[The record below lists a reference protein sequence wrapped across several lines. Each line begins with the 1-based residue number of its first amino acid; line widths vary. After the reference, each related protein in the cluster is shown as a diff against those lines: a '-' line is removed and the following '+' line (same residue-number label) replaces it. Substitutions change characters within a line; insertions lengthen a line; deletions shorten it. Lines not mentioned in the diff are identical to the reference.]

1 MGVHRRALDRR
12 DRRRAWWSGRRL
24 LAEDALRD
32 LATGLFLQD
41 IGKLAL
47 PESLVQKPG
56 PLDPGEWELMMQHP
70 LLGLE
75 FLRDD
80 SVRRAREVGGSLA
93 PRALGRLRLPGRR

>member
-1 MGVHRRALDRR
+1 M
-12 DRRRAWWSGRRL
+12 
-24 LAEDALRD
+24 
-32 LATGLFLQD
+32 
-41 IGKLAL
+41 L

-56 PLDPGEWELMMQHP
+56 PLAPDEWELMMKHP

-80 SVRRAREVGGSLA
+80 SVPAAREVGGALA